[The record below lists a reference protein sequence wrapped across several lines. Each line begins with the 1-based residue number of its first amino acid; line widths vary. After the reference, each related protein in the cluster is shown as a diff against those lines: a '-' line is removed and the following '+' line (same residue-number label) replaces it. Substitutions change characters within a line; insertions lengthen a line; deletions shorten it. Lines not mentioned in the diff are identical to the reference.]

1 MSAAIEREWQR
12 FTPLERL
19 GRFTVYLG
27 VVAAIVASLQTVEVI
42 PEFLYDAPEQIGDM
56 LARMWPIAWGH
67 YAEGVHQA
75 LLESLHIATLGT
87 VLAVLMAVPGAFLA
101 ARNVTRSARLNYPAK
116 LVLVSA
122 PSGEKL
128 SLAVLV

>member
-1 MSAAIEREWQR
+1 MSAALEREWQR

-27 VVAAIVASLQTVEVI
+27 VVAAIVASLQTVEAI

-67 YAEGVHQA
+67 DAEGGHQA
-75 LLESLHIATLGT
+75 LLESLHIATRGT
-87 VLAVLMAVPGAFLA
+87 VLAVVMAAPGAFLPP
-101 ARNVTRSARLNYPAK
+101 RDGSRSAGLQ
-116 LVLVSA
+116 
-122 PSGEKL
+122 
-128 SLAVLV
+128 